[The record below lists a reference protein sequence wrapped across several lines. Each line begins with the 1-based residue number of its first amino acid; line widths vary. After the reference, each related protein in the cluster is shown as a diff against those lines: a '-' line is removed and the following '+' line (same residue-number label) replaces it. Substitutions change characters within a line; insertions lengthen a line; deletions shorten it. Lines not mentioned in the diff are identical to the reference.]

1 MQLIER
7 IIGASLFVGAL
18 AATIGG
24 VVELSKNTDELY
36 NFSKKIKTSIKSKKA
51 KSNNNTNKSSELT
64 KSGVCRICNFE
75 GYTEW
80 HHIISRGHAKKTGQK
95 ELITNPGNIVELC
108 KSCHDQTTA
117 SKSWYLLQKKN
128 R

>member
-7 IIGASLFVGAL
+7 IIGTSIFVGAL

-36 NFSKKIKTSIKSKKA
+36 NFSKKIKTRFKSKKT
-51 KSNNNTNKSSELT
+51 KTNKNTNKSSQLT
-64 KSGVCRICNFE
+64 KLGICRICNRE
-75 GYTEW
+75 VYTEW

-108 KSCHDQTTA
+108 KSCHDRTTA
-117 SKSWYLLQKKN
+117 SKSWYILQKKN

>member
-1 MQLIER
+1 MLF
-7 IIGASLFVGAL
+7 IGRVIGSSMFVGAL
-18 AATIGG
+18 ATTI
-24 VVELSKNTDELY
+24 VSVIELSKNTDGLY
-36 NFSKKIKTSIKSKKA
+36 NFSKNIKIRIKSK
-51 KSNNNTNKSSELT
+51 NNNHTNKSSELT
-64 KSGVCRICNFE
+64 KSGVCRICGKE

-80 HHIISRGHAKKTGQK
+80 HHIISRGHAKKTGQM

-108 KSCHDQTTA
+108 KSCHNQTTA

>member
-7 IIGASLFVGAL
+7 IIGTSVFVGAL

-36 NFSKKIKTSIKSKKA
+36 NFSKKIKTRMKSKKA
-51 KSNNNTNKSSELT
+51 KSNNHTNKSSKLT
-64 KSGVCRICNFE
+64 KSGVCRICGRE

-80 HHIISRGHAKKTGQK
+80 HHIISRGHAKKTGQI

-117 SKSWYLLQKKN
+117 SKAWYMLQKKN
-128 R
+128 G